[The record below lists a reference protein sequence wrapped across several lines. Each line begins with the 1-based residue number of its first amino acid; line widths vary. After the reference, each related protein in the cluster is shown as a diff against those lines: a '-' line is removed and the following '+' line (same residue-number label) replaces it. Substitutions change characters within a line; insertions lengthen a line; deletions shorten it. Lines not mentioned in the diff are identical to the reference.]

1 MAPDKAWPSAL
12 LLDLQGVLIEDQRA
26 LPGAVDTVNLAR
38 RRGVAIRFVTNT
50 ASRHHDDLLQDLQQL
65 GLAAEPS
72 ELATAPLAARSW
84 LEREHRHPLALVH
97 PAIAPLF
104 AGSSGEPPDCV
115 LLGDGRDLLSYA
127 NLNRALELLMQ
138 GAPLIGIGRNRRF
151 REAGRWML
159 DAGAFLQALE
169 YGADC
174 TALVMGK
181 PSAEFFS
188 EVVRSLGLPADACL
202 MVGDDVEADVC
213 GAAAAGLRA
222 WLVQTGKY
230 RPGDEAQLPRGCAVI
245 SGIGALPEQ
254 FGW

>member
-1 MAPDKAWPSAL
+1 M
-12 LLDLQGVLIEDQRA
+12 
-26 LPGAVDTVNLAR
+26 NLAR

-50 ASRHHDDLLQDLQQL
+50 ATRHHDDLLQDLQQL

-84 LEREHRHPLALVH
+84 LEREHRHPMALVH

-104 AGSSGEPPDCV
+104 AGSSGEQPDCD

-127 NLNRALELLMQ
+127 NLNTALELLMQ

-188 EVVRSLGLPADACL
+188 EVVRSLVLPADACL

-230 RPGDEAQLPRGCAVI
+230 RPGDEGQLPRGCAVI

-254 FGW
+254 LGW

>member
-1 MAPDKAWPSAL
+1 MAPDTAWPSAL
-12 LLDLQGVLIEDQRA
+12 LLDLQGVLVEDRHA
-26 LPGAVDTVNLAR
+26 LPGAVDTVNRAR

-50 ASRHHDDLLQDLQQL
+50 ATRHHDDLLQDLQQL

-72 ELATAPLAARSW
+72 ELATAPLAAKSW
-84 LEREHRHPLALVH
+84 LEREQRHPMALVH

-104 AGSSGEPPDCV
+104 AGSSAEQPDCV

-127 NLNRALELLMQ
+127 NLNTALELLMQ

-222 WLVQTGKY
+222 WLVQTGKCC
-230 RPGDEAQLPRGCAVI
+230 PGDEGQLPRGCAVI

-254 FGW
+254 LGW

>member
-1 MAPDKAWPSAL
+1 M
-12 LLDLQGVLIEDQRA
+12 EDRHA

-50 ASRHHDDLLQDLQQL
+50 ATRDHDDLLQDLQQL

-84 LEREHRHPLALVH
+84 LEREHRHPMALVH

-104 AGSSGEPPDCV
+104 AGSSGEQPDCV
-115 LLGDGRDLLSYA
+115 LLGDCRDLLSYA
-127 NLNRALELLMQ
+127 NLN
-138 GAPLIGIGRNRRF
+138 
-151 REAGRWML
+151 
-159 DAGAFLQALE
+159 
-169 YGADC
+169 

-222 WLVQTGKY
+222 WLVQTGK
-230 RPGDEAQLPRGCAVI
+230 
-245 SGIGALPEQ
+245 
-254 FGW
+254 

>member
-1 MAPDKAWPSAL
+1 MAPDTAWPSAL
-12 LLDLQGVLIEDQRA
+12 LLDLQGVLVEDQRA

-50 ASRHHDDLLQDLQQL
+50 ATRHHDDLLQDLQQL
-65 GLAAEPS
+65 GIAAEPW

-84 LEREHRHPLALVH
+84 LERQQRHPLALVH
-97 PAIAPLF
+97 PAIAPVF
-104 AGSSGEPPDCV
+104 ASSSEEPPDCV
-115 LLGDGRDLLSYA
+115 LLGDGRNRLSYA
-127 NLNRALELLMQ
+127 NLNAALELLMQ

-174 TALVMGK
+174 TAVVMGK
-181 PSAEFFS
+181 PSTAFFS
-188 EVVRSLGLPADACL
+188 EVVRSLGLPAATCL

-213 GAAAAGLRA
+213 GAAEAGLA
-222 WLVQTGKY
+222 ALLVQSGKY
-230 RPGDEAQLPRGCAVI
+230 RHGDADRLPSGCDVI
-245 SGIGALPEQ
+245 SGIGALPERL
-254 FGW
+254 GW